1 MSTQTHNNRMEKQDD
16 DDHDDHDRVKNENAI
31 TTVRPQ
37 TNALLPL
44 LLLLSHKGV
53 LMRVVCCSAIHSTDY
68 RLQSIEGREE
78 KGRVWSCAPKAI

>member
-1 MSTQTHNNRMEKQDD
+1 MEKQDDDHD

-37 TNALLPL
+37 TNALLL